1 MKIQPSYFY
10 LIAILYIFAF
20 FELIGCLNNQKT
32 QSQYEQKLLDKL
44 LRNYNN
50 KLRPSGQS
58 GTVQVQMALNLM
70 QIIDIIEKDQIMV
83 INAFVDHKWT
93 DSRLSWSKLKIFF
106 NLNRIF
112 LYFNIKNRSK
122 RLWEFNFNKNKWC
135 INLDVRKISNNF
147 YIHNTNFIRFLKSK
161 LRIHVKINKPIPGY
175 LISERKDRVV
185 GSKLLAVIISI
196 LIDLAYVN
204 GYLTK
209 TQRIMLIFSESLI
222 KDFYYLNLKASI
234 S

>member
-10 LIAILYIFAF
+10 LIAILYIFAV

-93 DSRLSWSKLKIFF
+93 DSRLSWSKLKKFF
-106 NLNRIF
+106 SLNRIF
-112 LYFNIKNRSK
+112 FEFNIK
-122 RLWEFNFNKNKWC
+122 
-135 INLDVRKISNNF
+135 
-147 YIHNTNFIRFLKSK
+147 
-161 LRIHVKINKPIPGY
+161 
-175 LISERKDRVV
+175 
-185 GSKLLAVIISI
+185 
-196 LIDLAYVN
+196 
-204 GYLTK
+204 
-209 TQRIMLIFSESLI
+209 
-222 KDFYYLNLKASI
+222 
-234 S
+234 